1 MEDIKASLSM
11 YLDKLDRRAD
21 DDDETDPRLIYG
33 TSWKFFDP
41 EELEAWS
48 LAMIPFTHDIQFLF
62 KFKKSQA
69 FLKFTTAE
77 RVKDVEYL
85 DGDMILVKCVTT
97 GVLIDP
103 TDEYYFTVLIPSKR
117 IPFTMSPFL
126 ESLEPTEYS
135 GEVKKLE
142 AKIDRGDYNE
152 KDGSPAFGKRL
163 CTKINSLLQDFS
175 VIIGKL
181 EAQKLLAA
189 PRSVRREVQAI
200 GGSQASVDT
209 AAPAP
214 SSSQGKAKP
223 RSSSAG
229 RGSTR
234 SSPLRLL
241 EIVERLRGAPSKPD
255 FKHITAVYK
264 KFWSECEDAYIF
276 GVNTKKGISIDKLID
291 APTEFNIRS
300 KEDKLVD
307 AMVVYLMN
315 LPDRKARQTLCVMPT
330 NRTSKPTTWEE
341 IKDGEFFVING
352 QHSVA
357 ASRVITDES
366 NVVDDDVKSDFR
378 VWSCFIVWSSDPEI
392 LRSISAYYNR
402 NNHFQMIQPS
412 WATNILGARSVWV
425 NTGCPENPSQVNEL
439 KIITAPEPI
448 YNLWS
453 EVISSAAHREL
464 YNPDTSAKF
473 NKKEN

>member
-48 LAMIPFTHDIQFLF
+48 LAMIPFTQDIQFLF

-69 FLKFTTAE
+69 FLKLKTVE

-103 TDEYYFTVLIPSKR
+103 TDEYHFTILIPSKQ
-117 IPFTMSPFL
+117 IPFIMSPFL

-135 GEVKKLE
+135 GEVKQLE

-175 VIIGKL
+175 VIKAGEK
-181 EAQKLLAA
+181 
-189 PRSVRREVQAI
+189 RSH
-200 GGSQASVDT
+200 GT
-209 AAPAP
+209 
-214 SSSQGKAKP
+214 
-223 RSSSAG
+223 G

-234 SSPLRLL
+234 SRSSP
-241 EIVERLRGAPSKPD
+241 IAPSGDRRAASGSSQVSEVQHPTLANVMTDIPSSYEPQSKPD
-255 FKHITAVYK
+255 FKHIFAVYK

-276 GVNTKKGISIDKLID
+276 GVNTKKGISIDKLIG
-291 APTEFNIRS
+291 APTKFNI
-300 KEDKLVD
+300 
-307 AMVVYLMN
+307 
-315 LPDRKARQTLCVMPT
+315 
-330 NRTSKPTTWEE
+330 
-341 IKDGEFFVING
+341 
-352 QHSVA
+352 
-357 ASRVITDES
+357 
-366 NVVDDDVKSDFR
+366 
-378 VWSCFIVWSSDPEI
+378 
-392 LRSISAYYNR
+392 
-402 NNHFQMIQPS
+402 
-412 WATNILGARSVWV
+412 
-425 NTGCPENPSQVNEL
+425 
-439 KIITAPEPI
+439 
-448 YNLWS
+448 
-453 EVISSAAHREL
+453 
-464 YNPDTSAKF
+464 
-473 NKKEN
+473 